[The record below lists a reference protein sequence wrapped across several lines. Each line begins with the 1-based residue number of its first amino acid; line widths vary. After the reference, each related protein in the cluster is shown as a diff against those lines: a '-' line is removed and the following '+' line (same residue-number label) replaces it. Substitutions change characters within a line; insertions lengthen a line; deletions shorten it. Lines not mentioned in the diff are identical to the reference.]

1 MGSEAD
7 RMNAAEYLLGK
18 KALERHGARLALICA
33 GEKLTYAELAAKVQR
48 AAAALQARGVE
59 PGERVLLLLRDG
71 PEFAAAWLG
80 ALHAGAVAVGL
91 NTKLSEEDYR
101 HIAKDSAA
109 RLTIVDQALVAS
121 RPDLAAE
128 LARDA
133 RLAVA
138 GAGGEHSWD
147 AMLARAQPGMPAY
160 DAPETHPAFWL
171 YSSGTTGRPK
181 GIVHTH
187 RSVLP
192 SGEAFRLLR
201 LTAGERVFATSKF
214 FFAYGLE
221 HGLLGCLALGLT
233 SLACPDWIAP
243 EAALEIVARERP
255 AAFFSVPS
263 FYRQLLAC
271 GRSLEPFQP
280 VRHFVGAGERMPGP
294 LIAQWQAATGKE
306 LLSLYGMSETYCA
319 CMLTPPGA
327 AQGARTGRPLG
338 PTQARL
344 VTESGAEAGEGEPGV
359 LWLRHPALALGYAN
373 RPEAT
378 REQFVDGWFC
388 SRDVFVR
395 DGEGYYSHLGRSD
408 EFLKVAGQWV
418 QPGDVEEAVTGHPDI
433 EEAACVAVHD
443 DDGFERLALFVQ
455 ARADRGAAQ
464 KAAEAEC
471 EARLPRHKRPK
482 WIHAVEQMPRTAT
495 GKVQRYKLREMLER
509 SLGRKA

>member
-1 MGSEAD
+1 
-7 RMNAAEYLLGK
+7 MNATDYLLGPA
-18 KALERHGARLALICA
+18 ALARHGSRVALVCG
-33 GEKLTYAELAAKVQR
+33 GESLTYAQLAAQTER
-48 AAAALQARGVE
+48 AAAALRARGVQ

-80 ALHAGAVAVGL
+80 ALYAGAVAVGL
-91 NTKLSEEDYR
+91 NTKLPEDDYR
-101 HIAKDSAA
+101 HIVQDSEA
-109 RLTIVDQALVAS
+109 RLAIVDQALVAS
-121 RPDLAAE
+121 RPDLASE

-133 RLAVA
+133 RLAIA
-138 GAGGEHSWD
+138 GASGEHSWN
-147 AMLARAQPGMPAY
+147 AALERAQGGAS
-160 DAPETHPAFWL
+160 AFAAQEKHPAFWL

-181 GIVHTH
+181 GVIHTH

-192 SGEAFRLLR
+192 SGEAFRLLG
-201 LTAGERVFATSKF
+201 LSAGERVFTTSKF

-233 SLACPDWIAP
+233 SLACPDWIEP
-243 EAALEIVARERP
+243 EAALDIVAREKP
-255 AAFFSVPS
+255 VAFFSVPS
-263 FYRQLLAC
+263 FYRRLLSC
-271 GRSLEPFQP
+271 GRSLAAFEP

-294 LIAQWQAATGKE
+294 LIGQWQAATGKE
-306 LLSLYGMSETYCA
+306 LLSLYGMSETFCA

-338 PTQARL
+338 PTQVRL
-344 VTESGAEAGEGEPGV
+344 VTESGAEAAEGEPGV
-359 LWLRHPALALGYAN
+359 LWVRHPALATGYAN
-373 RPEAT
+373 RPDAT

-388 SRDVFVR
+388 SRDMFVR
-395 DGEGYYSHLGRSD
+395 DAEGYYSHLGRSD

-418 QPGDVEEAVTGHPDI
+418 QPGEVEEAVTGHPEI

-443 DDGFERLALFVQ
+443 DDGFERLALFVS
-455 ARADRGAAQ
+455 ARLDRGAAQ
-464 KAAEAEC
+464 TAAEQEC

-482 WIHAVEQMPRTAT
+482 WIQAVDEMPRTAT